1 MNNDH
6 YRKHK
11 IQAVH
16 CAWEWDL
23 SWEVFSAVKYIERAG
38 NKDGSSYNE
47 DLLKAVWYLVAA
59 ITQSDIT
66 AERIIRDVESTLNAG
81 KQSAFN
87 KIKKQVCQCPECAK
101 DLNKQL

>member
-1 MNNDH
+1 MNNNH

-23 SWEVFSAVKYIERAG
+23 SWEAFSAVKYIERAG
-38 NKDGSSYNE
+38 TKMGSTYN
-47 DLLKAVWYLVAA
+47 DDMLKAVWYLVAA
-59 ITQSDIT
+59 ITQSDVT
-66 AERIIRDVESTLNAG
+66 AERISRDVEETLG
-81 KQSAFN
+81 KEKPSSFN
-87 KIKKQVCQCPECAK
+87 KMKKQECQCPECAK